1 MDIPTYRWNEQEL
14 DLMVETGITPEQL
27 SMYMALP
34 AEDQQLVRD
43 MLDGLSPDLTG
54 KVDLCIYLATFPHF
68 AAAFARTTSDDDNA
82 DWDQS

>member
-1 MDIPTYRWNEQEL
+1 MDIQPHRWNEQEL
-14 DLMVETGITPEQL
+14 DLMLDAGITPEQL

-68 AAAFARTTSDDDNA
+68 AVAFAMTTSDNDND